1 MTSYLFRPPE
11 RVSVKILESEKR
23 FAVNRVFCVGQ
34 NYAVHAIE
42 MGFQPNRDQPFYFT
56 KSPSSVVASGSTIP
70 YPFSTDNFHH
80 EMELVVAIGAGG
92 YEILPDTAL
101 SHVFGYACG
110 LDMTRRDLQTSLRAK
125 GHPWCISKDVENGAV
140 ISSIQPAKICG
151 HPTKA
156 RIWLS
161 VNGQIKQ
168 DSNIDRLI
176 WSVPEIVSD
185 LSKFY
190 HLSPGDLIYSGTPSG
205 VGAVYPGDIVEG
217 EIEYIGSISL
227 NIAPPAP
234 SADINAKKLQGL

>member
-1 MTSYLFRPPE
+1 MTIVNANSDMTKSYNHMMTNYEKSEPLARKEKPAAFKRE
-11 RVSVKILESEKR
+11 RLSDEDNDRVNCFSKILESEKR

-34 NYAVHAIE
+34 NYAEHAIE

-80 EMELVVAIGAGG
+80 EMELVVAIGTGG
-92 YEILPDTAL
+92 YEILADTAL
-101 SHVFGYACG
+101 SHIFGYACG

-125 GHPWCISKDVENGAV
+125 GHPWCISKDLENGAV

-151 HPTKA
+151 HSTKA

-161 VNGQIKQ
+161 INGQIKQ

-176 WSVPEIVSD
+176 
-185 LSKFY
+185 
-190 HLSPGDLIYSGTPSG
+190 
-205 VGAVYPGDIVEG
+205 
-217 EIEYIGSISL
+217 
-227 NIAPPAP
+227 
-234 SADINAKKLQGL
+234 